1 MRTNFQMEYE
11 NITMIKGD
19 TVAFNVEVFDENHDP
34 ITVDTAFLT
43 CKKRVTGSENV
54 FQKSLN
60 NGISQSEGIMSV
72 RIAPEDTREIEAGQY
87 FYDMCIGIGSDIYT
101 ILIGTLSIEQ
111 DVTFQ

>member
-43 CKKRVTGSENV
+43 CKKRVTGTENV
-54 FQKSLN
+54 FQKSLSS
-60 NGISQSEGIMSV
+60 GISQSDGIISV
-72 RIAPEDTREIEAGQY
+72 RIAPEDTKEIDAGQY
-87 FYDMCIGIGSDIYT
+87 FYDMCIGLGDDIFT